1 MNLPRIGRPLNC
13 FPLVLL
19 ALAAC
24 GGHSATPAV
33 DTQVLTRSERFAWDQ
48 LADNR
53 SELSNLHYAVYVD
66 GTRTPAV
73 DVVCG
78 TTRSSAG
85 FPCTCKLP
93 QMSSGPHIL
102 QVAAFITDAGDVKE
116 STRSAAVKVTRR

>member
-1 MNLPRIGRPLNC
+1 VSLPRICRSLNC

-24 GGHSATPAV
+24 GGHSATPPV
-33 DTQVLTRSERFAWDQ
+33 DTQVLTGRERFAWDQ
-48 LADNR
+48 PADNR
-53 SELSNLHYAVYVD
+53 SELSNFHYAVYVD
-66 GTRTPAV
+66 GTRTAAV

-93 QMSSGPHIL
+93 QMSSGPHTL
-102 QVAAFITDAGDVKE
+102 QVAAFITDAGAVKE
-116 STRSAAVKVTRR
+116 STRSAAVRVTMR